1 MYLKTRKFPCV
12 RAHIGNLINYM
23 RTDTKDLLTNRFG
36 GNGIKTVRLHSESK
50 TIVCGE
56 LRTFDGGLP
65 LDLRIHEPCSRYGG
79 RQGKQEVANR
89 G

>member
-36 GNGIKTVRLHSESK
+36 GNGIKTLRLHSEYLTGVLSGLSFQNQA
-50 TIVCGE
+50 CE
-56 LRTFDGGLP
+56 LFTRTKLDGYINVG
-65 LDLRIHEPCSRYGG
+65 
-79 RQGKQEVANR
+79 NR
-89 G
+89 RNFQL

>member
-36 GNGIKTVRLHSESK
+36 GNGIKTVRLHSEYLTGVLSELCLFYISTLQKSK
-50 TIVCGE
+50 NISNHI
-56 LRTFDGGLP
+56 L
-65 LDLRIHEPCSRYGG
+65 
-79 RQGKQEVANR
+79 KK
-89 G
+89 

>member
-36 GNGIKTVRLHSESK
+36 GNGIKTVRLHSEYLTGVLSERSSQGQASGFFYTDK
-50 TIVCGE
+50 IKW
-56 LRTFDGGLP
+56 
-65 LDLRIHEPCSRYGG
+65 IH
-79 RQGKQEVANR
+79 
-89 G
+89 

>member
-36 GNGIKTVRLHSESK
+36 GNGIVWY
-50 TIVCGE
+50 VCVVS
-56 LRTFDGGLP
+56 LKR
-65 LDLRIHEPCSRYGG
+65 
-79 RQGKQEVANR
+79 
-89 G
+89 

>member
-36 GNGIKTVRLHSESK
+36 GNGIKQY
-50 TIVCGE
+50 VCAVS
-56 LRTFDGGLP
+56 LKP
-65 LDLRIHEPCSRYGG
+65 
-79 RQGKQEVANR
+79 
-89 G
+89 